1 VQCTTILVIP
11 DLCGV
16 LRSIIVLYIHTAQL
30 SCSFA
35 AVAGQETE
43 EEETGS
49 FNGQLA
55 ISVFSLIEKG
65 FFQKK
70 LHILYVLFPPSF
82 FTGALWWF

>member
-49 FNGQLA
+49 FNGQ
-55 ISVFSLIEKG
+55 
-65 FFQKK
+65 
-70 LHILYVLFPPSF
+70 
-82 FTGALWWF
+82 